1 MPQISSTDRSE
12 GNMKVLKRISKHFKK
27 KPKIS
32 TEKMT
37 PEERRDSD
45 SAMVQH
51 SLESRRRSSETNVLD
66 LRRQEH
72 LEKMKELS
80 ERKAAR
86 SRCQTM
92 SCNSYFTMDRE
103 SDSIFLKDPRL
114 TENAKKLTAEQRQAL
129 ELDIFK
135 PLDFYEILF
144 NRMKAKDD
152 GEASEEEQET
162 ESTEYSLF

>member
-1 MPQISSTDRSE
+1 
-12 GNMKVLKRISKHFKK
+12 MKVLKRISKRFKK

-86 SRCQTM
+86 SRYQTM

-114 TENAKKLTAEQRQAL
+114 TENAKKLTAEQMQAL

-144 NRMKAKDD
+144 NRMKAKDN